1 MIRFSIFPPKL
12 GTPLYSNQ
20 AVANFERGTFF
31 DSALPAT
38 QFKHLLPAE
47 SKINS
52 SNHCIIPKSI
62 AKSINHKTEMTEIK
76 NCNLKKK
83 TKNEKK
89 RKEKKNE
96 GTKQR
101 KEEEFFIHLE

>member
-83 TKNEKK
+83 RKTK
-89 RKEKKNE
+89 RKEKKRK
-96 GTKQR
+96 TKEQR